1 MALYEYKGYATTG
14 RNAGR
19 EVKGVREAANKQAL
33 REALLKKGIA
43 LSEAKEKNQA
53 LKEGSKSSK
62 VSFSFGSGVS
72 AREIKEF
79 TSQFS
84 TLQRAAIPLVE
95 CLSALAEQTENEKFR
110 DVLADVKTK
119 VCEGTSL
126 AAAMADH
133 PKIFDTLY
141 VSMIKAGESSG
152 SLDIVLQ
159 RLSDVLEAQQR
170 TKSKVIGAMVY
181 PMIMLIVGCIL
192 MSIIF
197 IFVIPRVTK
206 MFAQQSKELPGIT
219 QILITTSN
227 IFTKYWFLIGVG
239 ICAIIYAFKRWKE
252 TPKGREKWD
261 HIKIRIPVFGSVLK
275 TTSISRFAKTLATLL
290 ASGVPL
296 LEALGIVRSI
306 LENEEL
312 AKIIDGAA
320 DSIREGDSLSAP
332 LKRSGQFPPLMTN
345 MIASGERA
353 GQLEQ
358 MLNNV
363 ADEMESQVNAKI
375 EAMTSLLEPLMI
387 VLMGGSIGFVV
398 IAIMLPIMQLSDGFG

>member
-1 MALYEYKGYATTG
+1 MALYEYKGYATSG

-19 EVKGVREAANKQAL
+19 EMKGVREAANKQAL
-33 REALLKKGIA
+33 REQLLKKGIA

-53 LKEGSKSSK
+53 QKEASKSTK
-62 VSFSFGSGVS
+62 FSFSFGSGVS

-84 TLQRAAIPLVE
+84 TLQHAAIPLVE
-95 CLSALAEQTENEKFR
+95 CLSALTEQTENEKFR

-126 AAAMADH
+126 AAAMGDH
-133 PKIFDTLY
+133 PKVFDTLY
-141 VSMIKAGESSG
+141 ISMIKAGESSG
-152 SLDIVLQ
+152 SLDIVLK

-181 PMIMLIVGCIL
+181 PMIMLIVGAIL
-192 MSIIF
+192 MTIIF

-219 QILITTSN
+219 QMLITTSN
-227 IFTKYWFLIGVG
+227 IFTKYWFLIGIL
-239 ICAIIYAFKRWKE
+239 ICAAIYGFRKWKE
-252 TPKGREKWD
+252 TPKGRAMWD
-261 HIKIRIPVFGSVLK
+261 HIKIRIPVFGNVLK

-312 AKIIDGAA
+312 AKIIDSAA
-320 DSIREGDSLSAP
+320 DNIREGDSLSAP

-358 MLNNV
+358 MLDNV
-363 ADEMESQVNAKI
+363 ANEMEQQVNAKI
-375 EAMTSLLEPLMI
+375 EAMTALLEPLMI